1 MDKSNQPLVSVIM
14 STYNNKKKLEIAI
27 KSILNQ
33 TYKNIELL
41 VIDDGSSD
49 GTKEILKNFEEKGV
63 LTFFNQQNIGLT
75 KSLNKLIPLTNGKYI
90 ARQDDDDI
98 SLPNRIEVQIKKLT
112 NSNFKICTSRA
123 TRKDTNIKIPGISFY
138 LPSKFIMMIKNPH
151 IHGTLLFE
159 KDCLENIGMY
169 DENFYFAQDYK
180 LFSDLAK
187 KNIRVL
193 KINQSL
199 YILNSKNNISS
210 KYLDEQNYFAKC
222 VRKNIIP
229 SL

>member
-1 MDKSNQPLVSVIM
+1 ML
-14 STYNNKKKLEIAI
+14 
-27 KSILNQ
+27 
-33 TYKNIELL
+33 IE
-41 VIDDGSSD
+41 
-49 GTKEILKNFEEKGV
+49 KE
-63 LTFFNQQNIGLT
+63 
-75 KSLNKLIPLTNGKYI
+75 
-90 ARQDDDDI
+90 
-98 SLPNRIEVQIKKLT
+98 
-112 NSNFKICTSRA
+112 
-123 TRKDTNIKIPGISFY
+123 
-138 LPSKFIMMIKNPH
+138 
-151 IHGTLLFE
+151 
-159 KDCLENIGMY
+159 CLENVGMY
-169 DENFYFAQDYK
+169 DESFYFAQDYK